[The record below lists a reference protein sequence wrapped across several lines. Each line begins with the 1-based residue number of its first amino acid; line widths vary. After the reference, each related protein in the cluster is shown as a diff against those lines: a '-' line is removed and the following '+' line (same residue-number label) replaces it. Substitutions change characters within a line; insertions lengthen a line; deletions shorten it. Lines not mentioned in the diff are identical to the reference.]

1 MNGQHKDQEEIH
13 GGIKLLKLYKY
24 LLLLMIAFLLSS
36 GCHLF
41 SINGRIS
48 RSIGIDIPQ
57 DLEITYED
65 THGALGDGD
74 TFAVVA
80 FNEITAEDILFSILG
95 HDDWN
100 PLPLS
105 ESLSIMLYGGEKEGV
120 NYSYSYAEE
129 FSIPDIENGFWFF
142 HNRNSQRI
150 SPKDDS
156 NLLELPSANFTLAI
170 FDVDTSTLYY
180 WEYDS

>member
-1 MNGQHKDQEEIH
+1 MNGQHKDEDVIY
-13 GGIKLLKLYKY
+13 GGIKLLKRYKY
-24 LLLLMIAFLLSS
+24 LLFLMIAFLLSS

-41 SINGRIS
+41 SINGRITKS
-48 RSIGIDIPQ
+48 LGIDIPQ
-57 DLEITYED
+57 DLEIPYED

-74 TFAVVA
+74 TFAVVD
-80 FNEITAEDILFSILG
+80 FNEDTAEDFLISISENT
-95 HDDWN
+95 DWY

-105 ESLSIMLYGGEKEGV
+105 ENLSIMLYGGEKEGV

-129 FSIPDIENGFWFF
+129 FNIPAALNGYWFF
-142 HNRNSQRI
+142 NNRHAKRI

-156 NLLELPSANFTLAI
+156 NLLELSSANFTLAI